1 MSSNTDVTVSP
12 LVYRNR
18 RERLVRESMLW
29 GSLDRLI
36 RNPQGL
42 LGLFILGL
50 LLFAAIFAPLI
61 TWHDPNLQDGAA
73 RFLSP
78 SWEHPFGTD
87 ELRRDLY
94 SRTVYGLRVSL
105 LISLVAVAIGSTIGI
120 IAGFLS
126 GYFGGWVD
134 TLAMRVVDALLAFP
148 GLLAALAIVTILG
161 PGIRNVGIAIAFF
174 SVPSF
179 ARLSRAQML
188 AERNRDYVRAAE
200 SLGAGAVRVVFG
212 HIARNAIAPL
222 LTQVALFMAA
232 AVILSAS
239 LSFLGLGEK
248 PPDPSLGG
256 LVNSS
261 KSNLQKAWWYA
272 AFPGATLAALLL
284 SLNLLADAINEA
296 INPFARRRA

>member
-1 MSSNTDVTVSP
+1 MSEVVAAP
-12 LVYRNR
+12 LEYRSR
-18 RERLVRESMLW
+18 RDRLVRESMFW

-42 LGLFILGL
+42 VGLSILL
-50 LLFAAIFAPLI
+50 VLVLAAVFAPLI
-61 TWHDPNLQDGAA
+61 TWHDPNIQDGAA

-78 SWEHPFGTD
+78 SREHPFGTD

-105 LISLVAVAIGSTIGI
+105 LISIVAVAIGSTIGI
-120 IAGFLS
+120 VIGFLA
-126 GYFGGWVD
+126 GYIGGWAD
-134 TLAMRVVDALLAFP
+134 AIAMRLVDALLAFP

-161 PGIRNVGIAIAFF
+161 PGVRNVGIAIAFF

-188 AERNRDYVRAAE
+188 GERNRDYVLAAE
-200 SLGAGAVRVVFG
+200 SLGAGALRVVFG
-212 HIARNAIAPL
+212 HITRNAIAPL

-248 PPDPSLGG
+248 PPEPSLGG
-256 LVNSS
+256 LVNNS
-261 KSNLQKAWWYA
+261 KSNLQVAWWYA
-272 AFPGATLAALLL
+272 VFPGATLASLLL

>member
-1 MSSNTDVTVSP
+1 MSELVVQP
-12 LVYRNR
+12 LIYKSR
-18 RERLVRESMLW
+18 RERLTRESMFW

-36 RNPQGL
+36 RNPQGFVGLTVL
-42 LGLFILGL
+42 LVLVG
-50 LLFAAIFAPLI
+50 AAALAPFI
-61 TWHDPNLQDGAA
+61 TWHDPNAQDASG

-78 SWEHPFGTD
+78 SWDHPFGTD

-94 SRTVYGLRVSL
+94 ARTVYGLR
-105 LISLVAVAIGSTIGI
+105 ISLVISLLAVGVGAFCGIVIGFI
-120 IAGFLS
+120 S
-126 GYFGGWVD
+126 GYVSGWVD
-134 TLAMRVVDALLAFP
+134 TVIMRMVDALLAFP

-161 PGIRNVGIAIAFF
+161 PGVRNVGIAIAFF

-188 AERNRDYVRAAE
+188 AERNRDYVLAAQ
-200 SLGAGAVRVVFG
+200 SLGATGLRVVFG

-222 LTQVALFMAA
+222 LTQLALFMAS

-239 LSFLGLGEK
+239 LSFLGLGER
-248 PPDPSLGG
+248 PPAPSLGG

-261 KSNLQKAWWYA
+261 KSNLQTAWWYA
-272 AFPGATLAALLL
+272 VFPGATLAALLL
-284 SLNLLADAINEA
+284 ALNLLADAINEA